1 MGIADAIMLRLI
13 GGKIMTIVDSHVHVG
28 LKKYEPVEVLLEQ
41 MEQNGIQKALLVQ
54 YGGNYDNSYIAECL
68 KKYQGRFSG
77 VAIVD
82 TNQPDAPEKLE
93 YWVKE
98 HGFEGIRIRANVT
111 SPGDNKDEKP
121 LRAIW
126 EKIAQLGIVASVSG
140 RLADFIHPRFEE
152 IIRSIL
158 DLKLRIEH
166 MGYPDLTENPPY
178 PQYNRL
184 MNLAMYPNV
193 YIKFSGFYAYSK
205 EPYPY
210 DDTIPFIKLAYDA
223 FGAKRIMWASDFPP
237 VASYEGYAK
246 ALEMVDRV
254 PFFTKSDKDWILG
267 KTALLLWRFGIS

>member
-1 MGIADAIMLRLI
+1 
-13 GGKIMTIVDSHVHVG
+13 MTIVDSHVHIG

-98 HGFEGIRIRANVT
+98 HGFEGIRISANVT
-111 SPGDNKDEKP
+111 SPGGNKEK
-121 LRAIW
+121 LHAIW
-126 EKIAQLGIVASVSG
+126 EKIAELSIVASVSG

-152 IIRSIL
+152 IIRNIPE
-158 DLKLRIEH
+158 LKLRIEH
-166 MGYPDLTENPPY
+166 MGYPDVTENPPY
-178 PQYNRL
+178 PLYRRL
-184 MNLAMYPNV
+184 TNLAQYPNV
-193 YIKFSGFYAYSK
+193 YLKFSGFYAYSK

-210 DDTIPFIKLAYDA
+210 NDALPFIKLAYDA

-237 VASYEGYAK
+237 VASHEGYAK
-246 ALEMVDRV
+246 ALAMARDDI
-254 PFFTKSDKDWILG
+254 PFFTESDKEWILG
-267 KTALLLWRFGIS
+267 KTALSLWRFGM